1 MGFFDEFKSIVPYS
15 VKVNVGKNK
24 QFKTDANKKSGA
36 NYKGKMVAVYKKAKT
51 LEEIEKY
58 GLGEHI
64 EYVPAEQVSM
74 PIDIQVISDEK
85 LTPVFEKTSKYTTKE
100 ETEHSIRIF
109 NSDKNQVG
117 YVSFLLTPSGD
128 IDEKTS
134 FYRSPDRTEEIMHTT
149 YNRMRDGKIIKD
161 DNFKFQRN
169 SQAGTKK
176 VNISQREGKVVGC
189 SVEETDLETEK
200 DVMFQS
206 MTEFAKDEK
215 TPKLK
220 KYIAS
225 CVVDETEHSK
235 RGGLLIP
242 WECMTVE
249 DDLFEYQKAM
259 EDFQEHVKW
268 FKEKTGIEVSLE
280 RTIEIDKLSYDE
292 QEKQGIPPIQFN
304 SWHYARLARYL
315 LDESNNLLKDFK
327 GNYIG
332 NILKLTD
339 NGYEACIVTKHQKSG
354 QDYRLYTLIDLTGT
368 SITRGTGIEEFEDI
382 DRDSK
387 YFERLKSADKTPTFV
402 TRIDKEGKEEL
413 VLHRGNAVSGECPE
427 YEQFVEEFISPFKEI
442 QPIQIGKVLNREN
455 QEAR

>member
-1 MGFFDEFKSIVPYS
+1 MSFFDEFKSIVPYS

-24 QFKTDANKKSGA
+24 QFKTDANKKSDT

-64 EYVPAEQVSM
+64 EYVLAEQVSM
-74 PIDIQVISDEK
+74 PIDIQVISEEK
-85 LTPVFEKTSKYTTKE
+85 LTPVFEKTSKYTNKE
-100 ETEHSIRIF
+100 RTRHEIRIF
-109 NSDKNQVG
+109 NSDKTQVG
-117 YVSFLLTPSGD
+117 YVQFSLTPSGD
-128 IDEKTS
+128 IDKKTS
-134 FYRSPDRTEEIMHTT
+134 FYESSDRTEEIMHTT

-176 VNISQREGKVVGC
+176 VNISQREGKVVGG
-189 SVEETDLETEK
+189 SVEETDLETE
-200 DVMFQS
+200 
-206 MTEFAKDEK
+206 DEK
-215 TPKLK
+215 TPKLI
-220 KYIAS
+220 KYISS
-225 CVVDETEHSK
+225 CVVDEIERSK

-280 RTIEIDKLSYDE
+280 RVIEIDKLSYDE
-292 QEKQGIPPIQFN
+292 QEKQGISPVQFN

-327 GNYIG
+327 GDYIG

-339 NGYEACIVTKHQKSG
+339 NGYEACIVTKRQKSG

-368 SITRGTGIEEFEDI
+368 SITRGTGTEEFEDI

-387 YFERLKSADKTPTFV
+387 YFERLESADKTPTFV

-413 VLHRGNAVSGECPE
+413 VLHRGNAVPGECPE
-427 YEQFVEEFISPFKEI
+427 YEQFVEEFISPFEEI
-442 QPIQIGKVLNREN
+442 QPIQIGKILNREN